1 MPLNYSKWD
10 NLELSDD
17 SDIEEHPN
25 VDKKSMIRWKQRDI
39 HEKREARKL
48 QIAKYKSELSLNS
61 VLRPRIEVII
71 KGVADKGLD
80 HYRSVQRRLKEN
92 PSDEKPN
99 TGSPNQP
106 TYDMMISQLLS
117 DVYRE
122 SSFIVDGAQISRDGQ
137 VLDKVG
143 KVING
148 TSEHKIPEW
157 ANEMNIPE
165 QKRKGLEIALE
176 QRLNWHIQ
184 ELDKRDKVV
193 KDELEKEEK
202 EQAKK
207 ITSEGIHDGWS
218 KSMVNKPKP
227 SPLDDKPKILKSIE
241 KEKTET
247 IEVLNPKSV
256 EVSSFKLSSKSA
268 AEEEKDE
275 EEEDFGPLTPSA
287 RAFANIPIGAFEK
300 SFAFIQK
307 DSSVLTESTHDS
319 LLAEAFDAERR
330 GDKDLA
336 KRCVHQSLL
345 INYCR
350 QLGRDGVGLFFQKMI
365 SHNPKSIEMFV
376 QDFNQTYS
384 RIAQRTAEMIAEEA
398 AAGEREQIQL
408 VAEDP
413 SMEIGFNLPEGP
425 PPDDLRLEGEG
436 TEEMD
441 IEQVKLFLQRKWDIF
456 QNFPESFRNALKT
469 EKLDEVNKVL
479 GKMKVAEA
487 EEVVE
492 LLQEG
497 GMLSFSEKGV
507 RDMTQGQ

>member
-122 SSFIVDGAQISRDGQ
+122 SSFIVDGAQISRDG
-137 VLDKVG
+137 
-143 KVING
+143 
-148 TSEHKIPEW
+148 
-157 ANEMNIPE
+157 

-319 LLAEAFDAERR
+319 LLAEAFDAEQR

>member
-48 QIAKYKSELSLNS
+48 QIAKYKSELELNS
-61 VLRPRIEVII
+61 VLRPRIQSII
-71 KGVADKGLD
+71 KGLSEKGLD
-80 HYRSVQRRLKEN
+80 HYRSVQRRVKEQ

-106 TYDMMISQLLS
+106 TYDQMIAQLLS

-122 SSFIVDGAQISRDGQ
+122 SAFIVDGAQLTKDGV
-137 VLDKVG
+137 VLDKEG
-143 KVING
+143 KIING
-148 TSEHKIPEW
+148 TSEHKVPSW
-157 ANEMNIPE
+157 AEERDVPE
-165 QKRKGLEIALE
+165 QKKRGLEIALE
-176 QRLNWHIQ
+176 ERLGWHIK
-184 ELDKRDKVV
+184 ELDKRDGVV
-193 KDELEKEEK
+193 KVELEKEEK

-218 KSMVNKPKP
+218 HSTVNKAKP
-227 SPLDDKPKILKSIE
+227 SPLDDKPKIPKK
-241 KEKTET
+241 KETTET
-247 IEVLNPKSV
+247 IEVLNPKSA
-256 EVSSFKLSSKSA
+256 ESSSTKL
-268 AEEEKDE
+268 AEEDD

-287 RAFANIPIGAFEK
+287 RAFANIPLGAFEK

-307 DSSVLTESTHDS
+307 DSSVLTEATHDS

-330 GDKDLA
+330 GDKELC

-365 SHNPKSIEMFV
+365 TRNPKSIEMFL
-376 QDFNQTYS
+376 QDFNQTHH
-384 RIAQRTAEMIAEEA
+384 RIVQRTAEMIAEEA

-413 SMEIGFNLPEGP
+413 SMEIGFNLPDGP
-425 PPDDLRLEGEG
+425 PPEDLRLEGEG

-441 IEQVKLFLQRKWDIF
+441 IEQVKAFLQRKWDIYQGF
-456 QNFPESFRNALKT
+456 NENFRNALKT
-469 EKLDEVNKVL
+469 EKLDEVNKLL

-497 GMLSFSEKGV
+497 GMLSFSERGV
-507 RDMTQGQ
+507 RDMTSGQAQ

>member
-48 QIAKYKSELSLNS
+48 QIAKYKSELELNS
-61 VLRPRIEVII
+61 VLRPRIQSII
-71 KGVADKGLD
+71 KGLSEKGLD
-80 HYRSVQRRLKEN
+80 HYRSVQRRVKEQ

-106 TYDMMISQLLS
+106 TYDQMIAQLLS

-122 SSFIVDGAQISRDGQ
+122 SAFIVDGAQLTKDG
-137 VLDKVG
+137 
-143 KVING
+143 
-148 TSEHKIPEW
+148 
-157 ANEMNIPE
+157 
-165 QKRKGLEIALE
+165 IALE
-176 QRLNWHIQ
+176 ERLGWHIK
-184 ELDKRDKVV
+184 ELDKRDGVV
-193 KDELEKEEK
+193 KVELEKEEK

-218 KSMVNKPKP
+218 HSTVNKAKP
-227 SPLDDKPKILKSIE
+227 SPLDDKPKIPKK
-241 KEKTET
+241 KETTET
-247 IEVLNPKSV
+247 IEVLNPKSA
-256 EVSSFKLSSKSA
+256 ESSSTKL
-268 AEEEKDE
+268 AEEDD

-287 RAFANIPIGAFEK
+287 RAFANIPLGAFEK

-307 DSSVLTESTHDS
+307 DSSVLTEATHDS

-330 GDKDLA
+330 GDKELC

-365 SHNPKSIEMFV
+365 TRNPKSIEMFL
-376 QDFNQTYS
+376 QDFNQTHH
-384 RIAQRTAEMIAEEA
+384 RIVQRTAEMIAEEA

-413 SMEIGFNLPEGP
+413 SMEIGFNLPDGP
-425 PPDDLRLEGEG
+425 PPEDLRLEGEG

-441 IEQVKLFLQRKWDIF
+441 IEQVKAFLQRKWDIYQGF
-456 QNFPESFRNALKT
+456 NENFRNALKT
-469 EKLDEVNKVL
+469 EKLDEVNKLL

-497 GMLSFSEKGV
+497 GMLSFSERGV
-507 RDMTQGQ
+507 RDMTSGQAQ

>member
-122 SSFIVDGAQISRDGQ
+122 SSFIVDGAQISRDG
-137 VLDKVG
+137 
-143 KVING
+143 
-148 TSEHKIPEW
+148 
-157 ANEMNIPE
+157 

>member
-137 VLDKVG
+137 VLDK
-143 KVING
+143 
-148 TSEHKIPEW
+148 
-157 ANEMNIPE
+157 
-165 QKRKGLEIALE
+165 
-176 QRLNWHIQ
+176 RLNWHIQ

-256 EVSSFKLSSKSA
+256 ESKSA